1 MVLIDFEV
9 IGDDAKLLA
18 RHFENVV
25 LIDAQRR
32 THRFGGAEKGAPK
45 SGICAC
51 CPASSNRIRGRNRT
65 SAVRRGPLRRRG
77 ARSISF
83 LMQDAEH
90 ESVAELTFI
99 WSMCDT
105 RMLTRLILNCAHVF
119 QVRNSSHL
127 GLGEKFGMPQVCR
140 LDCAGYERLA

>member
-1 MVLIDFEV
+1 MAMIDLE
-9 IGDDAKLLA
+9 ILGDDAKLLA

-65 SAVRRGPLRRRG
+65 SAVRRGPLRRPG
-77 ARSISF
+77 ARSISL

-105 RMLTRLILNCAHVF
+105 GMLTRLPLNCAHVF
-119 QVRNSSHL
+119 RASNRSPWLRGKSL
-127 GLGEKFGMPQVCR
+127 ATEE
-140 LDCAGYERLA
+140 CAA

>member
-32 THRFGGAEKGAPK
+32 THRFGGAEKGAPE

-51 CPASSNRIRGRNRT
+51 SPASSNRIRGRDSDQRRSEHRLPACGGSQASCLAVEVRPFGRKVWQPR
-65 SAVRRGPLRRRG
+65 SAP
-77 ARSISF
+77 
-83 LMQDAEH
+83 
-90 ESVAELTFI
+90 
-99 WSMCDT
+99 
-105 RMLTRLILNCAHVF
+105 
-119 QVRNSSHL
+119 
-127 GLGEKFGMPQVCR
+127 P
-140 LDCAGYERLA
+140 

>member
-51 CPASSNRIRGRNRT
+51 CPVSSNRIRGRD
-65 SAVRRGPLRRRG
+65 SDQRRLGHRLPACG
-77 ARSISF
+77 A
-83 LMQDAEH
+83 AEDL
-90 ESVAELTFI
+90 A
-99 WSMCDT
+99 WP
-105 RMLTRLILNCAHVF
+105 
-119 QVRNSSHL
+119 L
-127 GLGEKFGMPQVCR
+127 GLDRVGRKVWHAASVPPR
-140 LDCAGYERLA
+140 LRWL